1 MSVAQSDL
9 FGFKLN
15 LKRPLAFFD
24 LETTGVDVGKDRIVE
39 IGIIRVNL
47 DGTEE
52 VLTMRINPTIPI
64 PLEASLIHG
73 IYDEDVITSPKFK
86 DVAQQLFDFL
96 NPCDFAGF
104 NSNHFDIP
112 VLLEE
117 FMRAG
122 IALDIESRN
131 LIDVFKIY
139 VLYEKRDLAAA
150 YKFYCGKTIEKAHS
164 AEADIRATYEVLQG
178 QLQRYDDL
186 KNDMRALHEL
196 SNKEIIIDSGKRFVH
211 QNGQPTF
218 NFGKHK
224 GKSVEQV
231 FREEPTYY
239 QWMQNGDFPAHTKQK
254 LKEFKEAFERKTR
267 R

>member
-1 MSVAQSDL
+1 MVAQADL

-24 LETTGVDVGKDRIVE
+24 LETTGVDVAKDRIVE
-39 IGIIRVNL
+39 IGIIRINL
-47 DGTEE
+47 DNTEDT
-52 VLTMRINPTIPI
+52 LTMRINPTVPI
-64 PLEASLIHG
+64 PPEASLIHG
-73 IYDEDVITSPKFK
+73 IYDEDVITAPKFSE
-86 DVAQQLFDFL
+86 VAQQVFDFM

-139 VLYEKRDLAAA
+139 VLFEKRDLASA
-150 YKFYCGKTIEKAHS
+150 YKFYCNKVITNAHS
-164 AEADIRATYEVLQG
+164 AEADIRATYEVLQA
-178 QLQRYDDL
+178 QLQRYDEL

-196 SNKEIIIDSGKRFVH
+196 SNKEILIDSGKRFVY
-211 QNGQPTF
+211 QNGRPVF

-224 GKSVEQV
+224 GKAIEQV
-231 FREEPTYY
+231 FREEPSYY

-254 LKEFKEAFERKTR
+254 LKEFKEAFDRKKKR
-267 R
+267 